1 MTGAVSIDGGRPL
14 QHYITRLLY
23 AVVLVMPL
31 HPWLGDALVI
41 IALLLS
47 VWDTLRYRPLSKP
60 ASWLQWCVLGFMGV
74 EFIISP
80 RISSA
85 DVDNG
90 QLAL

>member
-1 MTGAVSIDGGRPL
+1 MQYLLTGPSVATLYYTTPVCRGVGYAFTSVARGCTGHYCSFAQRLGYLAL
-14 QHYITRLLY
+14 QTIVKTRIVASVVRVGLY
-23 AVVLVMPL
+23 
-31 HPWLGDALVI
+31 
-41 IALLLS
+41 
-47 VWDTLRYRPLSKP
+47 
-60 ASWLQWCVLGFMGV
+60 GV